1 VVGEGAR
8 LWRHRGSTDALGGS
22 FTLWLLVL
30 LLLAALA
37 HAQPTQWQ
45 SYREGFLTRYQGTDA
60 QGGSWTGMSYQQGAT
75 SYFDASGPDGQ
86 QQHCRSWQQG
96 WQTFTECHP

>member
-1 VVGEGAR
+1 MMAAAVPVPR
-8 LWRHRGSTDALGGS
+8 RGYRFGTL
-22 FTLWLLVL
+22 TLWLILL

-45 SYREGFLTRYQGTDA
+45 SYESGGTRYYQGTDRY
-60 QGGSWTGMSYQQGAT
+60 GGSWAGMSYQQGFT